1 MNETLIHLRSQL
13 RQHSDETIRA
23 GAQRY
28 FKEHVECYGI
38 KTMTNTLISKEVF
51 KTIKSKPKSEI
62 FGICE
67 ELWKSG
73 LLEETYIAGHW
84 AYMMRKQYEREDF
97 LLFESWVDQYITNW
111 ASCDNFCNHAM
122 GEIVVQYPEFLQD
135 LKRWAK
141 SENRWMR
148 RASAVS
154 LIVPGRKGLFLKEIF
169 EIADILLMDPDDMV
183 QKGYGWMLKVASHK
197 HLQEVYEYVISKKA
211 VMPRTAYRY
220 AIEKMPEEMKK
231 RAMGK

>member
-1 MNETLIHLRSQL
+1 MNETLIHLRLQL
-13 RQHSDETIRA
+13 RQNSNETIRA

-28 FKEHVECYGI
+28 FKEPVECYGI

-51 KTIKSKPKSEI
+51 KTIKSKPKNEI
-62 FGICE
+62 FEICT

-73 LLEETYIAGHW
+73 ILEETFIAGHW
-84 AYMMRKQYEREDF
+84 AYMMRKQYERDDF
-97 LLFESWVDQYITNW
+97 RLFEYWVDQYINNW
-111 ASCDNFCNHAM
+111 ASCDNFCNHAV
-122 GEIVVQYPEFLQD
+122 GEIVVQFPEFLED
-135 LKRWAK
+135 LKRWAT

-154 LIVPGRKGLFLKEIF
+154 LIVPGRKGLFLNEIF
-169 EIADILLMDPDDMV
+169 EIADILLMDPDDLV
-183 QKGYGWMLKVASHK
+183 QKGYGWMLKVASNK
-197 HLQEVYEYVISKKA
+197 HLQEVYDYVVSKKA

-231 RAMGK
+231 TAMGR